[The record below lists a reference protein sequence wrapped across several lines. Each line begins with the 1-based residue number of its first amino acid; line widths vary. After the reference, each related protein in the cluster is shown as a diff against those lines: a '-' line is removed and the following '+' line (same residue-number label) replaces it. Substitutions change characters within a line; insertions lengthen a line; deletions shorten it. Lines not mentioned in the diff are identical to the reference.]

1 MKKGLREIR
10 LERGISQEDLAE
22 LVNVSRQTVSKWEN
36 GTVSPSA
43 DNLSQLSRALGVPVD
58 ALLVGDWTPPE
69 PQVVEVPVEVPVP
82 RPRNERLWALVWA
95 LVLAA
100 GVMIGALL
108 FWERGEE
115 PITEP
120 EMQSEVIDPAAIGE
134 GVSLI
139 PME

>member
-1 MKKGLREIR
+1 MGMKQRIREIR
-10 LERGISQEDLAE
+10 TERGISQEDLAE

-58 ALLVGDWTPPE
+58 ALLHEDWSPPDIRVAAI
-69 PQVVEVPVEVPVP
+69 PDS
-82 RPRNERLWALVWA
+82 RPGGRRLWLPLAA

-115 PITEP
+115 PVTVP

-134 GVSLI
+134 GVSLM

>member
-1 MKKGLREIR
+1 MNMKKGLREIR

-58 ALLVGDWTPPE
+58 ALLGGDWTPPE
-69 PQVVEVPVEVPVP
+69 PQVVEMPVP